1 MRVDSDNAYVR
12 HSPRTGS
19 DLEIHMDCPDIQDQ
33 RASLLRGAL
42 FLTASIHTHGGC
54 AALAAVLHD
63 DHAPRARYA
72 QTQKIGRMIYALTVS
87 TARAHTGVGVHLCV
101 NRDRNAPA
109 VRRMH
114 MNGDRDGDYCRR
126 FRTFQ
131 RNKGLRQLPRNAR
144 CTGGSAPGAAGARTT
159 VRARTAHVA
168 NSRKLR

>member
-1 MRVDSDNAYVR
+1 MRTCATA
-12 HSPRTGS
+12 HALAMGTHI
-19 DLEIHMDCPDIQDQ
+19 DLEIHMGCPDTQNQ

-63 DHAPRARYA
+63 DHAPRARYSK
-72 QTQKIGRMIYALTVS
+72 TGRMIYALTVS
-87 TARAHTGVGVHLCV
+87 TARAHTGVGVHLRV

-109 VRRMH
+109 DSRMR

-144 CTGGSAPGAAGARTT
+144 CTGGSAPGAAGTRTT
-159 VRARTAHVA
+159 VRACESSVPRQI
-168 NSRKLR
+168 